1 MQPTGGLSGTA
12 SKSTPPPP
20 LPGTGSRQEGS
31 QSLRAILISRTVPRW
46 RGGYTPTRNAFGVP
60 SLPGAHHSGPDVQ
73 RETEPPLARS
83 TLPGLPSSPG
93 AGGGEAGAQS
103 ACIQLERSPK
113 GQGVRE
119 RGREGGVRN
128 PSSPPPPPPFSVVQG
143 VGSFCR
149 FSLGLGKRPQGGDKT
164 SPRRVGGAR
173 VGGWV

>member
-31 QSLRAILISRTVPRW
+31 QSLRAIMIRTVPRW
-46 RGGYTPTRNAFGVP
+46 RGGDTPTRNAFGVP

-93 AGGGEAGAQS
+93 AGGGRLGLSLPVSNLSEAPKVRGSGRGA
-103 ACIQLERSPK
+103 EREVSGIPHH
-113 GQGVRE
+113 
-119 RGREGGVRN
+119 
-128 PSSPPPPPPFSVVQG
+128 PHPHPPFSVVQG

-164 SPRRVGGAR
+164 SPRRVGGTR